1 MSAMKPGSKHWR
13 RKLVDENGA
22 PDNNEIYAHWNDI
35 KADAASRMNLA
46 NALQNQGDD
55 LTSAAKSA
63 RVASVKAG
71 AGHNPSACATCQ
83 AYAGLP
89 PVAE

>member
-1 MSAMKPGSKHWR
+1 M
-13 RKLVDENGA
+13 VDTNGD
-22 PDNNEIYAHWNDI
+22 PDNDMMYEHWNTI

-46 NALQNQGDD
+46 RALQNQGDD

-63 RVASVKAG
+63 RLAATKAG
-71 AGHNPSACATCQ
+71 TGHNPSSCSTCQ

-89 PVAE
+89 PV

>member
-1 MSAMKPGSKHWR
+1 
-13 RKLVDENGA
+13 LVDTNGD

-35 KADAASRMNLA
+35 KADAASRMDLA
-46 NALQNQGDD
+46 RALQNQGDD
-55 LTSAAKSA
+55 LTSDAKLARLAAT
-63 RVASVKAG
+63 KAG
-71 AGHNPSACATCQ
+71 TGHNPSSCSTCQ